1 MTECEHLLEEL
12 KSKAVE
18 VESAEEAARRPGA
31 SEKDVSDARMLR
43 EAFIG
48 MRQRTAELVAREGT
62 SRDEQSLARMM
73 AQLS

>member
-1 MTECEHLLEEL
+1 MTECERLLEEL

-18 VESAEEAARRPGA
+18 VESAETAARRPGA
-31 SEKDVSDARMLR
+31 SEKDVSNARMLR

-48 MRQRTAELVAREGT
+48 LRQRAGDLVAREGT
-62 SRDEQSLARMM
+62 SRDEASLARMM

>member
-1 MTECEHLLEEL
+1 MTECERLLEEL

-18 VESAEEAARRPGA
+18 VVSAEEAARRPGA
-31 SEKDVSDARMLR
+31 SEKDISDARMLR

-48 MRQRTAELVAREGT
+48 LRQLAADQVAREGT
-62 SRDEQSLARMM
+62 SRDAQSLAQVM